1 MKKRTLNTWLMFLPV
16 LYCIVTLGFVSGSS
30 HSRVCNAVDV
40 CIKDSIENTF
50 VNENDVLKILEENEY
65 KLKGMALDLINIQ
78 DVENIINQHPS
89 IQKSECYETAD
100 GTIKIDVFQRRPVV
114 RIVGNKNNYYVDRN
128 GEIMPTSRYYAAH
141 VVVATGK
148 ISEQIA
154 KTELFQLATYINEHP
169 FWKSQVV
176 QINVLYGPE
185 FELIPRVGKHVI
197 LLGGVNDLKEKL
209 QNVEALYKSDFNE
222 NGWNRYR
229 KINVKFKNQVV
240 CTKK

>member
-1 MKKRTLNTWLMFLPV
+1 M
-16 LYCIVTLGFVSGSS
+16 Y
-30 HSRVCNAVDV
+30 
-40 CIKDSIENTF
+40 
-50 VNENDVLKILEENEY
+50 
-65 KLKGMALDLINIQ
+65 
-78 DVENIINQHPS
+78 
-89 IQKSECYETAD
+89 
-100 GTIKIDVFQRRPVV
+100 QRRPVV
-114 RIVGNKNNYYVDRN
+114 RIVGSKSNYYVDRN

-141 VVVATGK
+141 VMVATGK

-154 KTELFQLATYINEHP
+154 KTDLFELATYINNHP

-197 LLGGVNDLKEKL
+197 MLGGVNDLEEKL
-209 QNVEALYKSDFNE
+209 QNVEALYKGDFNE

>member
-1 MKKRTLNTWLMFLPV
+1 MKGKKVHTWLLVLPV
-16 LYCIVTLGFVSGSS
+16 IYCIVTLGFVSGSS
-30 HSRVCNAVDV
+30 HRMMCTAVEV
-40 CIKDSIENTF
+40 CIKDSIENAF
-50 VNENDVLKILEENEY
+50 VNKNDVLKILEKNKY
-65 KLKGMALDLINIQ
+65 NLKGKALDSINIQ
-78 DVENIINQHPS
+78 NVENVINQHPS
-89 IQKSECYETAD
+89 IQKSECYATAS
-100 GTIKIDVFQRRPVV
+100 GTIKIDIFQRRPVV
-114 RIVGNKNNYYVDRN
+114 RVVGANKNYYVDRN
-128 GEIMPTSRYYAAH
+128 GEIMPVSPYYAAH

-154 KTELFQLATYINEHP
+154 KTELFELATYLNNHP
-169 FWKSQVV
+169 FWNSQVV

-197 LLGGVNDLKEKL
+197 MLGGVNDLEEKL
-209 QNVEALYKSDFNE
+209 QNVEALYKTDFNE